1 MTDTWPFSSAAQV
14 STSAPVAE
22 PVGGPG
28 GTAGPALEV
37 SLSLAFL
44 LLWSIFS
51 ASSQHPKDL
60 SRATSSI
67 LDRLPTSHHHSVLS

>member
-1 MTDTWPFSSAAQV
+1 MAILLCSPGVYLSSCGRA
-14 STSAPVAE
+14 
-22 PVGGPG
+22 GGEPG